1 MQPDCE
7 HPLYYIDA
15 ETLLKTNLVR
25 LTIGSVYSRRNA
37 TTGDGLNQPLLSP
50 KWYYS

>member
-15 ETLLKTNLVR
+15 ETPIR
-25 LTIGSVYSRRNA
+25 LTIGSVYSRRNE
-37 TTGDGLNQPLLSP
+37 TTGAGLNQPLLSP
-50 KWYYS
+50 KWFYS